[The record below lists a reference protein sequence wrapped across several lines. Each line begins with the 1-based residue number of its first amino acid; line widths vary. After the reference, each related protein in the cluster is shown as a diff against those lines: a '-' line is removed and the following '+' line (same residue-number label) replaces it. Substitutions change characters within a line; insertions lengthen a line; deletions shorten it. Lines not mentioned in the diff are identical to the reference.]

1 MFFIVCLIWNCFF
14 ASLVVFNRNSLY
26 SIISFIFVIL
36 SSCSLLF
43 LLKIEFLVF
52 ILLLIYI
59 GAIAVLFLFFIMM
72 LQLNTVEI
80 DKSVL
85 FILSSK
91 YLVYAIIIAK
101 LNFYFYFFYKKLVVV
116 LNSFSYEF
124 FVNSD
129 EYLKVLFSI
138 ENDILI
144 FLNIFTQKYFF
155 FLIVGLI
162 LLFSMVGSIALC
174 VTINND

>member
-1 MFFIVCLIWNCFF
+1 
-14 ASLVVFNRNSLY
+14 
-26 SIISFIFVIL
+26 
-36 SSCSLLF
+36 
-43 LLKIEFLVF
+43 
-52 ILLLIYI
+52 
-59 GAIAVLFLFFIMM
+59 M

-101 LNFYFYFFYKKLVVV
+101 LNFYFYFFYKKLVVA